1 MRVCKL
7 KKFGNGVM
15 VAVQTDEDKEESIFL
30 ADDGSA
36 VYRSAVQVAEA
47 AEVVKFQKL
56 GNGIM
61 FDAGDG
67 YFIPADDSG
76 HFKDLA
82 GIYEVA
88 STNVKEDPY
97 VEPEGD
103 VEDEVRGHAASWAN
117 FDLSM
122 EDDEAESIGGTVKT
136 LIGSTARKVEAVPG
150 AAAFLG
156 NLITGFS
163 SMEEKRRKMKEAGKR
178 GKR

>member
-15 VAVQTDEDKEESIFL
+15 VAVQTDDGKEESIFL
-30 ADDGSA
+30 VDDGSA
-36 VYRSAVQVAEA
+36 VYRTAVQVAEA
-47 AEVVKFQKL
+47 AEVVKFQKI

-82 GIYEVA
+82 GVCEQA
-88 STNVKEDPY
+88 SANVKEDPY
-97 VEPEGD
+97 VEGGD
-103 VEDEVRGHAASWAN
+103 AAEEVRGHAWGS
-117 FDLSM
+117 FDLDM

-136 LIGSTARKVEAVPG
+136 LIGSTARKVNAVPG
-150 AAAFLG
+150 AAEFLG
-156 NLITGFS
+156 NIITGFS
-163 SMEEKRRKMKEAGKR
+163 SMEEKRRKMKEAEKR